1 MTNFSEIPPSTT
13 KYYQPYSCCRWTD
26 KLSFVHVMLPNR
38 KKRKTTSKGV
48 SSLPVHTQ
56 KNLVEWGEKADS
68 DASNLERGLLSLPVE
83 LSTEILDY
91 FPVIGPYTTLYSYEY
106 VLPEIYH
113 LRIDMLRALSQVCI
127 DYRRVFL
134 PLLWESLN
142 VCFMREDSPDL
153 KVAFYKHVGGA
164 LVRNC
169 DGLLANPNLASYT
182 G

>member
-1 MTNFSEIPPSTT
+1 MSP
-13 KYYQPYSCCRWTD
+13 YQKR
-26 KLSFVHVMLPNR
+26 
-38 KKRKTTSKGV
+38 RKTTSKSV
-48 SSLPVHTQ
+48 SSLPHTQ
-56 KNLVEWGEKADS
+56 KDLVEWGEKA

-91 FPVIGPYTTLYSYEY
+91 FPVIGPYNAVNESRL
-106 VLPEIYH
+106 LPQIYA

-142 VCFMREDSPDL
+142 ICFMREDNLDT
-153 KVAFYKHVGGA
+153 FYKYLGEA
-164 LVRNC
+164 LLRKC
-169 DGLLANPNLASYT
+169 DGLLANPNLASYI